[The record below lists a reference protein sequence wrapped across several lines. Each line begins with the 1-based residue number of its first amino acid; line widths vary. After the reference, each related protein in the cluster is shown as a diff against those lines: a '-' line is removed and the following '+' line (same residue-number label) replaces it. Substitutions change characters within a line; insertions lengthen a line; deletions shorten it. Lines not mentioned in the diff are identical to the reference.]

1 MSLATTVNKVQYTAN
16 GSTTVFSFPYKF
28 NTNSD
33 LTVIETNVST
43 GVDTTK
49 TLTTDYTVSGA
60 GNSGGGSVTFL
71 VAPVNSR
78 RITIQ
83 RVVALTQETDYQPDD
98 DFPAEVHEA
107 ALDKLTM
114 IAQQLNDADARTLKA
129 PVADSITLGTLPL
142 DTVRANK
149 ALVFDATGQVAVSVD
164 NYVDQATAAAASAS
178 AASSSASAASTSAS
192 NAASSASAASS
203 SASAASSS
211 ASAAAASAASVAGGV
226 LDNSVTTIKLVDL
239 AVTTAKIDNLAVTA
253 AKIANSTITAAK
265 TDTTSV
271 AVLGTA
277 QSFTTAHGFSGTTL
291 TDGASISWDLAANQ
305 VATVTLAGNRTLTN
319 PTNKINGNVYIL
331 VVKQDGT
338 GGRTL
343 SFGTDYKFAGGT
355 APTITTTASKADVLT
370 FVCDGTNMLG
380 VASQI
385 FL

>member
-33 LTVIETNVST
+33 LVVIETNVST

-114 IAQQLNDADARTLKA
+114 IAQQLDAASARTLKA
-129 PVADSITLGTLPL
+129 PVADSITIGTLPV

-149 ALVFDATGQVAVSVD
+149 ALVFDATGQVGVSTD
-164 NYVDQATAAAASAS
+164 NYVNQAANAAASAA
-178 AASSSASAASTSAS
+178 AASSSASAASTSAT
-192 NAASSASAASS
+192 NAASSASAASG
-203 SASAASSS
+203 SATSAASS
-211 ASAAAASAASVAGGV
+211 ATAAAASASSITNV
-226 LDNSVTTIKLVDL
+226 VTRTSATGA
-239 AVTTAKIDNLAVTA
+239 AVMPT
-253 AKIANSTITAAK
+253 
-265 TDTTSV
+265 
-271 AVLGTA
+271 
-277 QSFTTAHGFSGTTL
+277 GTTGERPTPATGHFRFNSSL
-291 TDGASISWDLAANQ
+291 SQFEGYNGSAWGAVGGGATGGTGNQ
-305 VATVTLAGNRTLTN
+305 VIYENDQAVSANYTLTAG
-319 PTNKINGNVYIL
+319 KNGMSAGPITVNAGITLTIPSGAVYT
-331 VVKQDGT
+331 VV
-338 GGRTL
+338 
-343 SFGTDYKFAGGT
+343 
-355 APTITTTASKADVLT
+355 
-370 FVCDGTNMLG
+370 
-380 VASQI
+380 
-385 FL
+385 

>member
-16 GSTTVFSFPYKF
+16 GSTTAFSFPYKF
-28 NTNSD
+28 NTNGD
-33 LTVIETNVST
+33 LTVTETNLST
-43 GVDTTK
+43 GVDTIK
-49 TLTTDYTVSGA
+49 TLTTDYTVTGA
-60 GNSGGGSVTFL
+60 GNAGGGTVTF
-71 VAPVNSR
+71 VTAPVNAR
-78 RITIQ
+78 RITIE
-83 RVVALTQETDYQPDD
+83 RLVALTQETDYQPDD

-114 IAQQLNDADARTLKA
+114 ISQQLNAANLRTLKA

-142 DTVRANK
+142 DTARANK

-178 AASSSASAASTSAS
+178 AAASSASAASTSAT
-192 NAASSASAASS
+192 NAASSASSASS
-203 SASAASSS
+203 SASSASSS

-226 LDNSVTTIKLVDL
+226 LDNSVTTIKIVDS

-319 PTNKINGNVYIL
+319 PTNKVNGNVYML
-331 VVKQDGT
+331 VVKQDAT

-355 APTITTTASKADVLT
+355 APTVTATASKADVLT
-370 FVCDGTNMLG
+370 FLCDGTNMLG

>member
-142 DTVRANK
+142 DAVRANK

-203 SASAASSS
+203 SASSASSS

-319 PTNKINGNVYIL
+319 PTNKVNGNVYIL

-380 VASQI
+380 VASQL